1 MLAYTPAQLRSICS
15 VKVRLCRPQHN
26 DVIARVVSL
35 GLRRS
40 TRRGSRAGRR
50 CNKRSINSIIGDAV
64 TSQVVSPSRSNEHD
78 QLFTVGSQPKRW
90 MLPSFLLTNLRSLTN
105 KLDDFET
112 VVRLNNSDVVC
123 LTETWLS
130 VNVPSE
136 SVSMNGFSLFRKD
149 RDRQGGGVACYV
161 RASIPCTVLTD
172 FDEPGLETLWI
183 MLRPARMPRWLTHV
197 VVGVIYHPP
206 NANNRRMIDHIL
218 NTIEQISRVHP
229 NSGVAVVGDFN
240 RLPDGPLR
248 NYPLRQVVRGTTRKG
263 ALLDK
268 M

>member
-35 GLRRS
+35 GLRRR

-149 RDRQGGGVACYV
+149 RDR
-161 RASIPCTVLTD
+161 
-172 FDEPGLETLWI
+172 
-183 MLRPARMPRWLTHV
+183 
-197 VVGVIYHPP
+197 
-206 NANNRRMIDHIL
+206 
-218 NTIEQISRVHP
+218 
-229 NSGVAVVGDFN
+229 
-240 RLPDGPLR
+240 
-248 NYPLRQVVRGTTRKG
+248 
-263 ALLDK
+263 
-268 M
+268 